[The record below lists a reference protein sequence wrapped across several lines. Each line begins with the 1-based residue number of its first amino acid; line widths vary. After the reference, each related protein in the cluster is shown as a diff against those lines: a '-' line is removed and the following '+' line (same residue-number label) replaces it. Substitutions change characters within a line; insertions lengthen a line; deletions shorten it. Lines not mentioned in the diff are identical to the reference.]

1 MAQVV
6 KGLLKSLD
14 MIAPDLLLGQVTTS
28 GLKMTPLKTRTHR
41 QILSPCD
48 LTRFVGSLRPTS
60 VSSSSHASM
69 ASTSGE
75 ILWAKSVTGRLS
87 QPRTSPTTGQEGRIF
102 PRGNLICMASMP
114 PRTCR

>member
-41 QILSPCD
+41 QISP
-48 LTRFVGSLRPTS
+48 
-60 VSSSSHASM
+60 H
-69 ASTSGE
+69 
-75 ILWAKSVTGRLS
+75 VT
-87 QPRTSPTTGQEGRIF
+87 
-102 PRGNLICMASMP
+102 
-114 PRTCR
+114 